1 MARAASGAQAHTGGT
16 RAGSPVLKPAPASAR
31 LAAARS
37 AGEASRPSTPR
48 GDAGGCSFRN
58 VRDRL
63 HDAGLRPTR
72 QRMALG
78 WLLFG
83 KGDRHVTAECL
94 YEEAREAKTALSLAT
109 VYNTL
114 RQFSEAG
121 LLREIAVYG
130 SRIWYDTNTGPHFHF
145 YVEDK
150 DELLDVPDD
159 MVAVLK
165 LPQAPAGME
174 ILGADVIVRVKAA
187 RV

>member
-1 MARAASGAQAHTGGT
+1 MAIAASGVQTGS
-16 RAGSPVLKPAPASAR
+16 GSVRPASATLVR
-31 LAAARS
+31 AP
-37 AGEASRPSTPR
+37 EAS
-48 GDAGGCSFRN
+48 CSFRN

-63 HDAGLRPTR
+63 HSAGLRPTR

-83 KGDRHVTAECL
+83 KGDRHVTAEAL
-94 YEEAREAKTALSLAT
+94 YEEARGAKTALSLAT

-114 RQFSEAG
+114 RQFSEAA

-130 SRIWYDTNTGPHFHF
+130 SRIWYDTNTGPHCHF
-145 YVEDK
+145 YVEDR

-165 LPQAPAGME
+165 LPVAPEGME
-174 ILGADVIVRVKAA
+174 ILGADIIVRVKSA
-187 RV
+187 RA

>member
-1 MARAASGAQAHTGGT
+1 MAISASGVRVG
-16 RAGSPVLKPAPASAR
+16 PV
-31 LAAARS
+31 AART
-37 AGEASRPSTPR
+37 AARPEPVVPSRAP
-48 GDAGGCSFRN
+48 DAAGCSFRN

-63 HDAGLRPTR
+63 HGAGLRPTR

-94 YEEAREAKTALSLAT
+94 YEEARGSKTALSLAT

-150 DELLDVPDD
+150 DELLDVPED
-159 MVAVLK
+159 MVAVLN

-174 ILGADVIVRVKAA
+174 ILGADVIVRVKTA
-187 RV
+187 R

>member
-1 MARAASGAQAHTGGT
+1 MARDATSAREQA
-16 RAGSPVLKPAPASAR
+16 APARTRTVSA
-31 LAAARS
+31 APAARPVEG
-37 AGEASRPSTPR
+37 A
-48 GDAGGCSFRN
+48 GCSFRN

-63 HDAGLRPTR
+63 HAAGLRPTR

-94 YEEAREAKTALSLAT
+94 YEEARDAKTALSLAT

-130 SRIWYDTNTGPHFHF
+130 SRTWYDTNIGPHFHF
-145 YVEDK
+145 YVEGK
-150 DELLDVPDD
+150 DELLDIPDEQ
-159 MVAVLK
+159 MAVLK
-165 LPQAPAGME
+165 LPSAPQGME
-174 ILGADVIVRVKAA
+174 ILSADVIVRVKAA
-187 RV
+187 G

>member
-1 MARAASGAQAHTGGT
+1 MTGIRPFTQALE
-16 RAGSPVLKPAPASAR
+16 RLKR
-31 LAAARS
+31 
-37 AGEASRPSTPR
+37 
-48 GDAGGCSFRN
+48 
-58 VRDRL
+58 
-63 HDAGLRPTR
+63 HGLRPTR
-72 QRMALG
+72 QRLALVR
-78 WLLFG
+78 LLFER
-83 KGDRHVTAECL
+83 GDRHVTADQL
-94 YEEAREAKTALSLAT
+94 HAEAAAAGVRVSLAT
-109 VYNTL
+109 IYNTL
-114 RQFSEAG
+114 NQFTQAG

>member
-1 MARAASGAQAHTGGT
+1 MARAASGTQAHTGAT
-16 RAGSPVLKPAPASAR
+16 RAGSPPLKPAPASAR
-31 LAAARS
+31 PAAPRPLAAR
-37 AGEASRPSTPR
+37 GE
-48 GDAGGCSFRN
+48 AGGCSFRN

-72 QRMALG
+72 QRVALG

-174 ILGADVIVRVKAA
+174 ILGADVIVRVKASRA
-187 RV
+187 

>member
-1 MARAASGAQAHTGGT
+1 MAIAASGVQTGP
-16 RAGSPVLKPAPASAR
+16 GSVRPASAHPV
-31 LAAARS
+31 RS
-37 AGEASRPSTPR
+37 PDAS
-48 GDAGGCSFRN
+48 CSFRN

-63 HDAGLRPTR
+63 QSAGLRPTR

-83 KGDRHVTAECL
+83 KGDRHVTAEAL
-94 YEEAREAKTALSLAT
+94 FEEARGSKTALSLAT

-114 RQFSEAG
+114 RQFSEAS

-130 SRIWYDTNTGPHFHF
+130 SRIWYDTNTGPHCHF
-145 YVEDK
+145 YVEDR

-165 LPQAPAGME
+165 LPVAPEGME
-174 ILGADVIVRVKAA
+174 ILGADVIVRVKSS
-187 RV
+187 R

>member
-1 MARAASGAQAHTGGT
+1 MVRSDSAASA
-16 RAGSPVLKPAPASAR
+16 K
-31 LAAARS
+31 
-37 AGEASRPSTPR
+37 TP
-48 GDAGGCSFRN
+48 DSVGCSFRN

-63 HDAGLRPTR
+63 HAAGLRPTR

-83 KGDRHVTAECL
+83 KGDRHVTAEAL
-94 YEEAREAKTALSLAT
+94 YEEARGSKTALSLAT

-114 RQFSEAG
+114 RQFSEAS

-130 SRIWYDTNTGPHFHF
+130 SRIWYDTNTGPHCHF

-165 LPQAPAGME
+165 LPVAPTGME
-174 ILGADVIVRVKAA
+174 ILGADIIVRVKAA
-187 RV
+187 P

>member
-1 MARAASGAQAHTGGT
+1 MVKTASGAGT
-16 RAGSPVLKPAPASAR
+16 RAGRIPAESPVSRPAVQSGLAR
-31 LAAARS
+31 
-37 AGEASRPSTPR
+37 GEASV
-48 GDAGGCSFRN
+48 CSFRT

-63 HDAGLRPTR
+63 HEAGLRPTR

-83 KGDRHVTAECL
+83 KGEDRHVTAECL
-94 YEEAREAKTALSLAT
+94 YEEAREARTALSLAT

-130 SRIWYDTNTGPHFHF
+130 SRIWYDTNTGPHVHF
-145 YVEDK
+145 YVEDR

-159 MVAVLK
+159 LVPLLK
-165 LPQAPAGME
+165 LPAAPPGME

-187 RV
+187 TA

>member
-1 MARAASGAQAHTGGT
+1 MAIAASGVQTGP
-16 RAGSPVLKPAPASAR
+16 GSVRPASATPV
-31 LAAARS
+31 RS
-37 AGEASRPSTPR
+37 PDAS
-48 GDAGGCSFRN
+48 CSFRN

-63 HDAGLRPTR
+63 QSAGLRPTR

-83 KGDRHVTAECL
+83 KGDRHVTAEAL
-94 YEEAREAKTALSLAT
+94 YEEARGSKTALSLAT

-114 RQFSEAG
+114 RQFSEAA

-130 SRIWYDTNTGPHFHF
+130 SRIWYDTNTGPHCHF
-145 YVEDK
+145 YVEDR

-165 LPQAPAGME
+165 LPVAPEGME
-174 ILGADVIVRVKAA
+174 ILGADVIVRVKSA
-187 RV
+187 R